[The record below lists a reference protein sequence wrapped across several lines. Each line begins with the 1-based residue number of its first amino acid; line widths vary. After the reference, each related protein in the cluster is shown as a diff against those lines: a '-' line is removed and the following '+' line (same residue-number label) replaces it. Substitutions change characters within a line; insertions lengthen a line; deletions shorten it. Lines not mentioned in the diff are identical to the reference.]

1 MNSHFPSSFTF
12 KETSTSSQERGGS
25 TKHEQVGIY
34 QHTSSPESYMFIIR
48 CVKKH
53 FHSASFFPANLA
65 FGLYMARHEGVEC
78 LELLT
83 AS

>member
-1 MNSHFPSSFTF
+1 
-12 KETSTSSQERGGS
+12 
-25 TKHEQVGIY
+25 
-34 QHTSSPESYMFIIR
+34 MFIIR

-53 FHSASFFPANLA
+53 FHSASFFPAKLA

-83 AS
+83 TS